1 MKLLPQATAAKVAVD
16 SAIPLHI
23 TAIAAANGY
32 PGAVTPVVTA
42 LTTAVTNIT
51 FIQTK
56 LIIKVPPPIAP
67 PSKIGV
73 NVTGAILTQL
83 STVLGAIT
91 TAGVAAPLMPEPASV
106 TTFGTSTGIVTTQL
120 PLISAAITTGLITP
134 QTF

>member
-1 MKLLPQATAAKVAVD
+1 LKLLPQATAAKVAVD

-32 PGAVTPVVTA
+32 PGAVAPVVTA

-91 TAGVAAPLMPEPASV
+91 TAGVAAPLLPTPPAV
-106 TTFGTSTGIVTTQL
+106 ATFGTSTGIVTTQL

>member
-32 PGAVTPVVTA
+32 PGAVAPVVTA

-91 TAGVAAPLMPEPASV
+91 TAGVAAPLLPTPPAV
-106 TTFGTSTGIVTTQL
+106 ATFGTSTGIVTTQL

>member
-1 MKLLPQATAAKVAVD
+1 LKLLPQATAAKVAVD

-32 PGAVTPVVTA
+32 PGAVAPVVTA

-56 LIIKVPPPIAP
+56 LLIKVPPPIAP

-73 NVTGAILTQL
+73 NVTGAILAQI

-91 TAGVAAPLMPEPASV
+91 AAGVAAPLLPTPPAV
-106 TTFGTSTGIVTTQL
+106 ATFGTSTGIVTAQL
-120 PLISAAITTGLITP
+120 PLISAAITAGLITP